1 MTSPSYHAAINVTS
15 HGRCDITCVEHA
27 NGSLPTHFSATLD
40 LLAPSIDVISLLS
53 LSVVTVI
60 GFKTV
65 RSFKQSKQAVIESA
79 SLLTVIVDA
88 LTSRIQRL
96 ESSLAALRS
105 DLASVARHGD
115 TLETGQTR
123 LHDAYEKVTRELE
136 NVLSSDK
143 KLIMDLEQLRSQL
156 NKMPQGKQTLDGLP
170 SRENFAA
177 VFSEGDMLSA
187 LTSTERITLEI
198 LKVEGSKGA
207 PELGKRLK
215 KSREHTSRLM
225 KKLYME
231 GFVKR
236 ESNHSPFSY
245 RLNDEVRSA
254 LESAGD
260 ELTEERA
267 AVP

>member
-1 MTSPSYHAAINVTS
+1 MTM
-15 HGRCDITCVEHA
+15 
-27 NGSLPTHFSATLD
+27 D

-53 LSVVTVI
+53 LCVVTVM

-88 LTSRIQRL
+88 LTPRIQRL
-96 ESSLAALRS
+96 ESALTTLRS
-105 DLASVARHGD
+105 DIASVARQGD
-115 TLETGQTR
+115 TLETEQTR
-123 LHDAYEKVTRELE
+123 LHAAYEKVTRELQD
-136 NVLSSDK
+136 VLSSDK
-143 KLIMDLEQLRSQL
+143 KLIMDFEQLRSQL

-177 VFSEGDMLSA
+177 VLSEGDMLSA
-187 LTSTERITLEI
+187 LSSTERITLEI
-198 LKVEGSKGA
+198 LRVEGSKGA
-207 PELGKRLK
+207 PELGRRLK

-236 ESNHSPFSY
+236 ESNHTPFRY
-245 RLNDEVRSA
+245 GLNEEVRSA
-254 LESAGD
+254 LESARG
-260 ELTEERA
+260 ELTEERP